1 MKRHHACWLL
11 PATLLWATATA
22 WAQDSRP
29 THPPK
34 PAADPLD
41 ATSPVAPLVYRS
53 TFASY
58 RRLSEPEP
66 MAWREAID
74 QVGRIGGWRA
84 YAREAN
90 APEPSPAPATKPAPS
105 PDPATGTSP
114 SSPSIKDPHGGHHGN
129 GVKQ

>member
-11 PATLLWATATA
+11 PATLVWATAAA

-29 THPPK
+29 SNPPK

-41 ATSPVAPLVYRS
+41 ATAPVAPLVYRS

-66 MAWREAID
+66 LAWREAID

-90 APEPSPAPATKPAPS
+90 APEPSLGPSLEPSAAPTSKPDSPPPPPS
-105 PDPATGTSP
+105 KS
-114 SSPSIKDPHGGHHGN
+114 PHGGHPMKGA
-129 GVKQ
+129 KP